1 MSDTDLRGK
10 VAVVT
15 GGATGIGLAAS
26 LAFARCGAAVA
37 VNYSRNAEAADAAVK
52 EIGRLGVAALNRKST
67 RLNLQSRFDLVCRLL
82 LEKKKIGVRRTITEK
97 RFVELTASK
106 ARDEDF
112 RINANR
118 DGAGTFGGVFWH
130 QFASIALPDGNAGG
144 H

>member
-52 EIGRLGVAALNRKST
+52 EIGRLGVAAVAVRTDASDDGEG
-67 RLNLQSRFDLVCRLL
+67 RGV
-82 LEKKKIGVRRTITEK
+82 IGR
-97 RFVELTASK
+97 
-106 ARDEDF
+106 ARQKL
-112 RINANR
+112 
-118 DGAGTFGGVFWH
+118 GGVGF
-130 QFASIALPDGNAGG
+130 LVNNAGRTKRLQP